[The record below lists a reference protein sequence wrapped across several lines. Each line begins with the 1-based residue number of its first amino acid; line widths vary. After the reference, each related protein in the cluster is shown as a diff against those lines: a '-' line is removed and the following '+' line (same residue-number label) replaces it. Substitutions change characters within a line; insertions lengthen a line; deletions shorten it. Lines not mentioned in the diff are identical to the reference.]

1 MSAWQAVAALAQ
13 AARHALPVQPLTAE
27 AFAPYGQVIELGG
40 SGTRQISINDG
51 RCMRHHDLARPLAAA
66 PGAVAFS
73 LFDAAATALPARLT
87 LMERH
92 RLGSQ
97 SFAPFGTGLQLVA
110 VVADA
115 AIAADALGPQ
125 HLRAFLTN
133 GQQGLQLSPG
143 VWHHPLLSLQAG
155 PWLVADRIAPEVDCD
170 VVRIDAWGVDC
181 GG

>member
-1 MSAWQAVAALAQ
+1 MSGGVV
-13 AARHALPVQPLTAE
+13 LPVQPLTAV
-27 AFAPYGQVIELGG
+27 AFAPYGQVIALGG
-40 SGTRQISINDG
+40 SCTRQIPINDG
-51 RCMRHHDLARPLAAA
+51 RCMRHHDLARPFAAG

-97 SFAPFGTGLQLVA
+97 SFAPFGAALQLVA

-115 AIAADALGPQ
+115 AIAPEALGPE
-125 HLRAFLTN
+125 HLRAFVTD
-133 GQQGLQLSPG
+133 GQQGLQLAPG

-155 PWLVADRIAPEVDCD
+155 PWLVADRIAAEADCD
-170 VVRIDAWGVDC
+170 VVRIDGWGVHC
-181 GG
+181 SG